1 MTAIT
6 RRIPADQGTA
16 AMTDTAAFRTPASR
30 LALRLALLG
39 AVAAGLPACNALSR
53 VSDIGNTPEMT
64 RIQDPQANPN
74 YQPVSLPMPTPVP
87 AERNPN
93 SLWRTGAKAFFK
105 DQRAAKVGDIMT
117 VSITIDDKAQINNT
131 TTRSRNN
138 SENAGIP
145 GFFGLQGAAGLNKI
159 LPEEA
164 TGANLVSATSSTSN
178 TGNGGVNRKE
188 QINLKVAA
196 LVTQVLPNGN
206 LVIQGRQ
213 EVRVNYELR
222 DLQITGVVRPEDIT
236 AQNTVTYEKIA
247 EARISYG
254 GRGQISDVQQPR
266 YGQQLFDII
275 MPW

>member
-254 GRGQISDVQQPR
+254 GRGQITDVQQPR
-266 YGQQLFDII
+266 LGNQVMDILL
-275 MPW
+275 PF